1 MGLGPSRWDSVFFV
15 EVKCIFSTTSEVK
28 IFSKSKEKEVV
39 EETEAK
45 EDHWCDRT
53 RSRHDRR
60 NRLVAAAV
68 RARDARVC
76 NRRVRSLAEPER
88 SVTHLG
94 NSACLRVDRTRW
106 HV

>member
-68 RARDARVC
+68 RARGTLGFATGASGPSR
-76 NRRVRSLAEPER
+76 NRSVRS
-88 SVTHLG
+88 
-94 NSACLRVDRTRW
+94 RT
-106 HV
+106 